1 MKHTITKLE
10 EGTESANFA
19 LGNYLIEFEL
29 RHLASEEASK
39 IIDTQLDLLQ
49 CSQADEID
57 CKMVDVVFVSKIAE
71 LDNG

>member
-10 EGTESANFA
+10 EGTESANSA

-29 RHLASEEASK
+29 RHLASEEASN
-39 IIDTQLDLLQ
+39 ITDTRPDLLQ
-49 CSQADEID
+49 CSRADRID
-57 CKMVDVVFVSKIAE
+57 CKLVDVSFVSKIAE

>member
-10 EGTESANFA
+10 EGTESTNSA

-29 RHLASEEASK
+29 RHLASKEA
-39 IIDTQLDLLQ
+39 INITDTRPDLLQ
-49 CSQADEID
+49 CSRVDGID
-57 CKMVDVVFVSKIAE
+57 CKLVDIVSVSKIAE